1 MFLIKNAKVYTI
13 TDGIKEKTDV
23 LIKDGRI
30 EKIEKNIKAPKG
42 VKTIKAA
49 GLSLYPGFIDAHCH
63 VGIMEEGNGQVG
75 DDTNEMIAPSTP
87 HLRAIDG
94 INHEDPGFKDSYE
107 KGGVTSCMVAPGSA
121 NIIGGEVCFLN
132 TYGETVDDM
141 VIDACIGMKMALGE
155 NPKRVYGSQHK
166 SPSTRMANASVM
178 RENLFKAKEYSK
190 KKGDKKAEQTFDLK
204 MENLSKVIKKK
215 IPARIHCHRADDIIT
230 ALRVVKEFKIKAVIE
245 HATDGHKVNKQLK
258 DSKLPCCVGPTL
270 IGRTKEELKD
280 RSIETVKVLLE
291 KGVDVAIITDHPVL
305 PLHSLPMCA
314 GYALKT
320 GLSEEEI
327 LRTITINPARICGV
341 DKKVGSIEKG
351 KQADVVL
358 WSGNPLYPDSQV
370 EKVWIKGDMV
380 FEK

>member
-1 MFLIKNAKVYTI
+1 MFLIKGAKVFTV

-23 LIKDGRI
+23 FIKGG
-30 EKIEKNIKAPKG
+30 KIDKIAKNIKAPKG
-42 VKTIKAA
+42 AKIIHAD

-75 DDTNEMIAPSTP
+75 NDTNEMISPSTP

-94 INHEDPGFKDSYE
+94 INHEDPGFRDSYE
-107 KGGVTSCMVAPGSA
+107 KGGVTSVMVAPGSA
-121 NIIGGEVCFLN
+121 NIIGGEACFMN

-141 VIDACIGMKMALGE
+141 VIEECIGMKMALGE

-178 RENLFKAKEYSK
+178 RENLFKAKEYLK
-190 KKGDKKAEQTFDLK
+190 KKSDKKAKQSFDLK

-215 IPARIHCHRADDIIT
+215 VPARIHCHRADDIIT
-230 ALRVVKEFKIKAVIE
+230 AIRITKEFKINSVIE
-245 HATDGHKVNKQLK
+245 HATDGHKIPKQIK
-258 DSKLPCCVGPTL
+258 KAKLPCCVGPTL
-270 IGRTKEELKD
+270 IGRMKEELKD
-280 RSIETVKVLLE
+280 RTIETVKVLVE
-291 KGVDVAIITDHPVL
+291 NGVDVAIVTDHPVL
-305 PLHSLPMCA
+305 PLHALPMCA

-327 LRTITINPARICGV
+327 LKTITINPAKICGME
-341 DKKVGSIEKG
+341 KKVGSIEKG
-351 KQADVVL
+351 KQADLVL
-358 WSGNPLYPDSQV
+358 WSGNPFFPDSQV
-370 EKVWIKGDMV
+370 EKVWIKGEMI